1 MAKVAPPI
9 IETQI
14 RNAALRP
21 RMSPT
26 RPKISAPSGRKAKP
40 TPNNA
45 SAAIC
50 PAIGSSWAKKV
61 LAMIACRLPKMKK
74 SYHSNAVPAAEAAT
88 TVRMGVVAG
97 DFAGAIGNAAS
108 VIRPPRCAG
117 SSTGAAHRGSWADGR
132 DSLHR
137 RRRLSG
143 EGRGLQ
149 GGRPLPAPGVRGLQQ
164 LDPHPDAEADHT
176 DRGRSGA

>member
-40 TPNNA
+40 TPNSA
-45 SAAIC
+45 SAAIW

-97 DFAGAIGNAAS
+97 VVDAWVAGAPCATVSI
-108 VIRPPRCAG
+108 IRPPVRAG
-117 SSTGAAHRGSWADGR
+117 LALA
-132 DSLHR
+132 R
-137 RRRLSG
+137 RF
-143 EGRGLQ
+143 
-149 GGRPLPAPGVRGLQQ
+149 
-164 LDPHPDAEADHT
+164 AEAGPMVTTLYIDA
-176 DRGRSGA
+176 DACPVKDEVYKVAVRYQLPV